1 MNKQSIEKDIVIV
14 GSGAAGMCAAI
25 VARLEGLDVLLV
37 EKTKFFGGTTALSGA
52 GTWIP
57 LNHLGAQLGVADDKE
72 KVMTYLRNVVG
83 DTVPEV
89 LHHAFLKHGPRM
101 LRYMEEKTELKF
113 SGRKYS
119 PDYLPEVDGAG
130 MGGRAMDPLE
140 FDGRS
145 LGPHF
150 DMIRKPWP
158 EFLAFGGM
166 MVNRLDIDL
175 LLTAKTSLKGF
186 RHALKLLGRFS
197 VDRLRGYS
205 RGTRLLM
212 GNAMI
217 GRLYKTLLDLKVEL
231 WNNAPAQG
239 LIRNDGRIAGVV
251 VMRDGVEVEVRVRK
265 GVVLATGGF
274 PFNREMREKLLP
286 QPTGMWSAG
295 NEHNTGDGIRIA
307 EAVGGHLAT
316 GNTNNAFYTPVSM
329 MQRKDGSTARFP
341 HLMLDRYKPGIIMVN
356 QDGKRFVNEA
366 NSYHACG
373 EAQYKN
379 NPDGAAV
386 PSYFICDAD
395 FLKKYGVGMVR
406 PQAASIRGFIDSGYL
421 VRADSIGALADKLK
435 INRSGLEQT
444 VANYNR
450 HAEVGDDPEFGKG
463 GNVYNRYLGD
473 PDHKP
478 NACLAPIRRGPFYA
492 VEFVP
497 GDIGTACGLVTDE
510 YARVLDEGGVPVGG
524 LYAAGNDMNS
534 IMGGNYP
541 GPGITI
547 GPGLTFG
554 YIAARHMA
562 GTLGD

>member
-1 MNKQSIEKDIVIV
+1 MQIIEKDVVVV

-25 VARLEGLDVLLV
+25 VATLEGLDVLLV
-37 EKTKFFGGTTALSGA
+37 EKTAYFGGTTALSGA

-57 LNHLGAQLGVADDKE
+57 LNHLGARLGVADDEE

-83 DTVPEV
+83 DAVPEV
-89 LHHAFLKHGPRM
+89 MHRAFLKHGPQM
-101 LRYMEEKTELKF
+101 LQYMEDKTELKF

-119 PDYLPEVDGAG
+119 PDYLPDVDGAAT
-130 MGGRAMDPLE
+130 GGRAMDPLE
-140 FDGRS
+140 FDGRK
-145 LGPHF
+145 LGPDF
-150 DMIRKPWP
+150 DRIRKPWP

-166 MVNRLDIDL
+166 MVNRQDIDL
-175 LLTAKTSLKGF
+175 LLTAKTSWKGF
-186 RHALKLLGRFS
+186 RHAIKLLSRFAL
-197 VDRLRGYS
+197 DRLRGYS

-212 GNAMI
+212 GNAMV
-217 GRLYKTLLDLKVEL
+217 GRLYKTLLDLKIES
-231 WNNAPAQG
+231 WNNAPAQRLVRSG
-239 LIRNDGRIAGVV
+239 GGVAGIVIE
-251 VMRDGVEVEVRVRK
+251 RDGVEIEVRARK

-286 QPTGMWSAG
+286 HPTGMWSAG
-295 NEHNTGDGIRIA
+295 NEQNTGDGIRIA

-316 GNTNNAFYTPVSM
+316 GNANNAFYAPVSL

-356 QDGKRFVNEA
+356 RHGKRFVNEA

-373 EAQYKN
+373 EAQYKS

-386 PSYFICDAD
+386 PAYFICDAD

-406 PQAASIRGFIDSGYL
+406 PQAASIGRFIDSGYL
-421 VRADSIGALADKLK
+421 VRADSIGALADALK
-435 INRSGLEQT
+435 IERSGLEQT
-444 VANYNR
+444 VANYNT
-450 HAEVGDDPEFGKG
+450 HAAVGEDPEFGKG
-463 GNVYNRYLGD
+463 GNPYNRYLGD

-478 NACLAPIRRGPFYA
+478 NACLAPIQHGPFYA
-492 VEFVP
+492 VQCVP

-510 YARVLDEGGVPVGG
+510 YARVLGQDGGPIAG

-534 IMGGNYP
+534 IMAGNYP

-554 YIAARHMA
+554 YIAAKHMA
-562 GTLGD
+562 GTL